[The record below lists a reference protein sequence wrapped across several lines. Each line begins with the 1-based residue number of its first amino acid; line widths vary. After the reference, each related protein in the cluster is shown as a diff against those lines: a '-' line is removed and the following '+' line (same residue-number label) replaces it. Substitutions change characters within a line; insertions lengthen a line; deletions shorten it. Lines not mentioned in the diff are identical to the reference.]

1 MDERVQAIRACP
13 LVGNGTHSD
22 IDDFFT
28 DGDLAEAL
36 DFAGVV
42 TIEEALAWARQGER
56 IALSRVCDYRLGED
70 DDEEL
75 VMYREYLDRLA
86 SIS

>member
-42 TIEEALAWARQGER
+42 SVEEALAWARQGQQ
-56 IALSRVCDYRLGED
+56 A
-70 DDEEL
+70 
-75 VMYREYLDRLA
+75 A
-86 SIS
+86 SEQPPSPPRRPPFEGPLTGPS